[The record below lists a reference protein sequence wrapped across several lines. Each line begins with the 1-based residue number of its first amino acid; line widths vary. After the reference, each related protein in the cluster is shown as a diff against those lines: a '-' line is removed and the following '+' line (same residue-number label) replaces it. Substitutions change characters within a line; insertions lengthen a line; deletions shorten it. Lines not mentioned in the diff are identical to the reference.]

1 MVEKE
6 KAQQNTEQSL
16 EKQIASENTVGKV
29 SVNHKVNLKD
39 LKSSPKRQEIINNS
53 LKNSVTYLG
62 DGYSIKDPRMKLL
75 PIGVGLPDA
84 DRKGHFWCFGTTR
97 VGKELSV
104 DTLIHTPDGW
114 KRNGDIKVGDFVTAP
129 DGSSVKVTGVYPQ
142 GIKPLYKVEFSGG
155 RSIESGLEHLWEIY
169 VKQDKKEKPEKKIA
183 NTQEIIDIINSGK
196 KVYIPV
202 ADKIEK
208 PKKDLVIHPYIM
220 GCLIADGNLKRISL
234 LTRKSYVVNRVYG
247 FLPDDAIFTEYFA
260 EESNRVYHN
269 IKFEPYE
276 KYLKDCGLFDLPF
289 EKRFIPKEYIESNI
303 EDRIELLRGIFD
315 AVGVLSKTNKK
326 RSIHVVVK
334 SEQLAKDIS
343 ELIWSLGGL
352 VKVKAADVENADYK
366 RYILFVTYSK
376 VYNKLST
383 LPSLQSHLNNKIFNE
398 PALLRLKSIE
408 YSRDGYAQ
416 CISVDRE
423 DGLYVAEHYI
433 VTHNTRLMEEMIVQD
448 ILKGN
453 SVVVID
459 PKGDIE
465 LLRNIII
472 TAFISG
478 RHKDL
483 VFISPVYPE
492 YSAFI
497 DPLSYY
503 YMPEELVGHI
513 VSGVETG
520 KEPFFYNVAY
530 EISLMVVLSLLAKAK
545 QSNQEKPHFSL
556 LDVKNIISHQDLSK
570 LKLQIDEFRM
580 FDPGLQQL
588 SDDLAKILESPQD
601 YYSKVSSSLRVA
613 LTELTSGNIGKIIG
627 STDTNRFLKKLEGDD
642 PMCRMV
648 DGKPVKSVIFV
659 AQLGS
664 LMTRKAAF
672 TLGKIIISMI
682 QSFTGRVFSSGQTV
696 DPPLAL
702 YIDEAQSVLYYGI
715 EDLFAKAG
723 GANVWIHG
731 FSQSV
736 NQMYAALGKDTA
748 KSILDNTNTK
758 IFMRV
763 PDVDTAQYA
772 SQHFGTKKV
781 ISPIL
786 SSGGGISTREE
797 ETDTVEYDKFL
808 NLAPRLFYMLTYK
821 GVFKGKTF
829 DTFDVVS
836 PFVKKFNIKFPEIKG
851 TRKNNV

>member
-1 MVEKE
+1 MSLIPKIFQDNNNPNNI
-6 KAQQNTEQSL
+6 QQKTADLL
-16 EKQIASENTVGKV
+16 EKNINAENPVGKI
-29 SVNHKVNLKD
+29 SVNQSVDLKD
-39 LKSSPKRQEIINNS
+39 LKSSPKRQQIIDAS
-53 LKNSVTYLG
+53 LHNSVTYLG
-62 DGYSIKDPRMKLL
+62 DGYNVKDPKMKLM
-75 PIGVGLPDA
+75 PVGVGLPDA

-97 VGKELSV
+97 VGK
-104 DTLIHTPDGW
+104 
-114 KRNGDIKVGDFVTAP
+114 
-129 DGSSVKVTGVYPQ
+129 
-142 GIKPLYKVEFSGG
+142 
-155 RSIESGLEHLWEIY
+155 
-169 VKQDKKEKPEKKIA
+169 
-183 NTQEIIDIINSGK
+183 
-196 KVYIPV
+196 
-202 ADKIEK
+202 
-208 PKKDLVIHPYIM
+208 
-220 GCLIADGNLKRISL
+220 
-234 LTRKSYVVNRVYG
+234 
-247 FLPDDAIFTEYFA
+247 
-260 EESNRVYHN
+260 
-269 IKFEPYE
+269 
-276 KYLKDCGLFDLPF
+276 
-289 EKRFIPKEYIESNI
+289 
-303 EDRIELLRGIFD
+303 
-315 AVGVLSKTNKK
+315 
-326 RSIHVVVK
+326 
-334 SEQLAKDIS
+334 
-343 ELIWSLGGL
+343 
-352 VKVKAADVENADYK
+352 
-366 RYILFVTYSK
+366 
-376 VYNKLST
+376 
-383 LPSLQSHLNNKIFNE
+383 
-398 PALLRLKSIE
+398 
-408 YSRDGYAQ
+408 
-416 CISVDRE
+416 
-423 DGLYVAEHYI
+423 
-433 VTHNTRLMEEMIVQD
+433 TRLMEEMIVQD
-448 ILKGN
+448 IMKGN

-465 LLRNIII
+465 LLRNIVI
-472 TAFISG
+472 TAFIAG
-478 RHKDL
+478 RHRDL

-530 EISLMVVLSLLAKAK
+530 EISLMVVLSLLAKARL
-545 QSNQEKPHFSL
+545 SDQEKPHFSL
-556 LDVKNIISHQDLSK
+556 LDVKNIISHQDLTK
-570 LKLQIDEFRM
+570 LKLQIDEFM
-580 FDPGLQQL
+580 GIDPSLQQL
-588 SDDLAKILESPQD
+588 SNDLAKILESPQD

-627 STDTNRFLKKLEGDD
+627 STDTNRFLRKLEGDD
-642 PMCRMV
+642 PMCRMK

-772 SQHFGTKKV
+772 SHHFGTKKV
-781 ISPIL
+781 LSPIL
-786 SSGGGISTREE
+786 SSGGGVSTREE
-797 ETDTVEYDKFL
+797 EVDAVEYDNFL

-821 GVFKGKTF
+821 GTFKGKTY

-836 PFVKKFNIKFPEIKG
+836 PFVKKFNIKFPDISGK
-851 TRKNNV
+851 RANV